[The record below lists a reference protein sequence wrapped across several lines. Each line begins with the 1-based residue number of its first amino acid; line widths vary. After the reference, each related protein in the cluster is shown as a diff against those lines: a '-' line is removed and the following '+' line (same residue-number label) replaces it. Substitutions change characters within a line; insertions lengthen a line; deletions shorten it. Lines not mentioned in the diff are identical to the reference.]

1 MWRGD
6 CQTVDD
12 RGHRGPAVQFGL
24 RKCIAHGAVDHAHQA
39 GPADKDQLGHG
50 IGFYLCLRRQI
61 GRNLRDL
68 CRHLRQTR
76 RHHRRWQ
83 WDRQPALHDLEVD
96 LRRCA
101 GIGVIRRDLAGLYR
115 EGHIV
120 AQLILQHP
128 LQSVQQLRLHRVFRQ
143 ILDRATL
150 FAGVKERDFLP
161 RRQIGKNRM
170 RGGVGFIPEH
180 MFDLA
185 AHPQMRHH
193 MLKAQL
199 AVKVGPA
206 NAHPFAGEDMNT
218 RVTFLPEKGKVRR
231 TAPDIDDQPQIAGF

>member
-1 MWRGD
+1 MEKML
-6 CQTVDD
+6 
-12 RGHRGPAVQFGL
+12 GPISVSSPLSVLILRSRLPGL
-24 RKCIAHGAVDHAHQA
+24 HV
-39 GPADKDQLGHG
+39 
-50 IGFYLCLRRQI
+50 
-61 GRNLRDL
+61 GR
-68 CRHLRQTR
+68 
-76 RHHRRWQ
+76 
-83 WDRQPALHDLEVD
+83 
-96 LRRCA
+96 
-101 GIGVIRRDLAGLYR
+101 
-115 EGHIV
+115 V
-120 AQLILQHP
+120 AQRFGGGGHPTAASARISGAMPVEVREQLLDILAIEMP
-128 LQSVQQLRLHRVFRQ
+128 PPATAIDIAGRTIFSIDDANSVEETKDRINKLRVNALPVREAATGELVGLVTRQ

-206 NAHPFAGEDMNT
+206 NAHPFPGEEMRSEDR
-218 RVTFLPEKGKVRR
+218 RVGKG
-231 TAPDIDDQPQIAGF
+231 